1 MSEGFLSR
9 WSKRKQEVLQQETIS
24 KQGLSKQGVNQDAT
38 APQALNTQVADDG
51 ALAANVKSPAQQTPA
66 EPAAQALPTLADV
79 EKLTHE
85 SDFKSFM
92 TQGVPPEVRNAA
104 VKKLFADPHFN
115 VMDGLDIYIGDYNTP
130 DPMPPGM
137 LEKMVGA
144 QFLGLVKNPEEGQAD
159 QAVAQCAPT
168 AIENA
173 SDTAPKDI
181 ADTSSESEQNSAQHD
196 HTPLRLQP
204 DHAAS
209 DPEAGAGP
217 G

>member
-130 DPMPPGM
+130 DPLPPEM
-137 LEKMVGA
+137 LRQMVGA
-144 QFLGLVKNPEEGQAD
+144 EFLGLWDDEAKVSE
-159 QAVAQCAPT
+159 
-168 AIENA
+168 
-173 SDTAPKDI
+173 
-181 ADTSSESEQNSAQHD
+181 TSSPTPSLSIHTSPDEPVTPPSDHD
-196 HTPLRLQP
+196 HTDLRLQP
-204 DHAAS
+204 NPTPA
-209 DPEAGAGP
+209 DPEPQSSAG
-217 G
+217 

>member
-1 MSEGFLSR
+1 
-9 WSKRKQEVLQQETIS
+9 
-24 KQGLSKQGVNQDAT
+24 
-38 APQALNTQVADDG
+38 
-51 ALAANVKSPAQQTPA
+51 
-66 EPAAQALPTLADV
+66 
-79 EKLTHE
+79 
-85 SDFKSFM
+85 
-92 TQGVPPEVRNAA
+92 
-104 VKKLFADPHFN
+104 
-115 VMDGLDIYIGDYNTP
+115 
-130 DPMPPGM
+130 
-137 LEKMVGA
+137 EKMVGA
-144 QFLGLVKNPEEGQAD
+144 QFLGLVKTPEEGQAD

-196 HTPLRLQP
+196 HTHLRLQP